1 LLRNG
6 KGKVTFELDMV
17 LLCRE
22 MKWDY
27 FTYVKQ
33 PAWFLDLIKTIIG
46 MDAEY
51 QNALNKKKNGR

>member
-1 LLRNG
+1 
-6 KGKVTFELDMV
+6 MV